1 MRGHLLIVQH
11 SPPTSSRRHRGHLDG
26 AAAVEIAPCGG
37 TMRCVS
43 GWITTGTLQAII
55 DASGAPGFGS
65 HSVLLAG

>member
-37 TMRCVS
+37 TVRCVC
-43 GWITTGTLQAII
+43 GWFTTGTLQATI
-55 DASGAPGFGS
+55 DTSGALGFGS
-65 HSVLLAG
+65 YAVLLAG

>member
-1 MRGHLLIVQH
+1 
-11 SPPTSSRRHRGHLDG
+11 
-26 AAAVEIAPCGG
+26 
-37 TMRCVS
+37 MRCVS